1 MLPCASCC
9 HGLCVL
15 PCTSVVA
22 MYIASYHLVIVTVY
36 VSVTRPTCL
45 SALQVLSTGVRGG
58 GGGQERALCLMEHV
72 NTFII
77 KAAIGGRVNIL

>member
-36 VSVTRPTCL
+36 VSFTRPTCL
-45 SALQVLSTGVRGG
+45 SALQVLSTGVEGG
-58 GGGQERALCLMEHV
+58 G
-72 NTFII
+72 
-77 KAAIGGRVNIL
+77 IGESKRKLFVDGTCQHLHNLKLP